1 MPAPTPVTPCDMWND
16 TCPEGQKCHPYE
28 QDGGWAAGC
37 MEVADPP
44 VPIGG
49 QCNLLWGDLK
59 DDCERGAMCFG
70 LGIFAESKRC
80 TPLATGS
87 ADAAVC
93 ADPCSQPF
101 VYFGLFGL
109 CTPPCDPLG
118 DDCPEG
124 VVCIRL
130 RTRRSSC
137 ARTRDRPA
145 TTKRVKTPTI
155 AWRSTCV
162 VNVVLPNCGSTRC
175 CTPLC
180 ELNAPDPCPAAIAD
194 TACQTWPYLDLNAC
208 LPPGLGLC
216 SKPLDR
222 RRDGALTR

>member
-1 MPAPTPVTPCDMWND
+1 
-16 TCPEGQKCHPYE
+16 
-28 QDGGWAAGC
+28 

-70 LGIFAESKRC
+70 LGIFADSKRC

-118 DDCPEG
+118 NDCPEG
-124 VVCIRL
+124 VVCNAVVHKGKFVCTYEGAAGL
-130 RTRRSSC
+130 NEACTNTDDC
-137 ARTRDRPA
+137 
-145 TTKRVKTPTI
+145 VEG
-155 AWRSTCV
+155 STCV
-162 VNVVLPNCGSTRC
+162 VNVLLPNCSSTRC

-180 ELNAPDPCPAAIAD
+180 ELVAPDPCPAAMPD
-194 TACQTWPYLDLNAC
+194 TACQTWPPYFDVDEAC
-208 LPPGLGLC
+208 IPPGLGLC
-216 SKPLDR
+216 TMPL
-222 RRDGALTR
+222 